1 MNDNGAVT
9 VLALL
14 ALVGLAYLL
23 AHFVVAWIQRRFLV
37 VSGLEY
43 ILLGVALGPTVSPD
57 LQVISDLTV
66 LAPVIAFAAGW
77 VGLLYGTEL
86 DFRSLLDG
94 PDRSWRLAVGEV
106 VVTAFAVG
114 LACHAALSRGWL
126 LPHLN
131 ERDAAIAAWTLGC
144 AAAAGSSGA
153 VDLVASRYRG
163 LTTELLPLLRRS
175 ARLGDLLA
183 IAAFGVLFCV
193 YHEGAVNVAKDPV
206 FSDWILLTLGL
217 GLGLGVLFAAFLG
230 DTTDDN
236 HRFLALTG
244 IVIFASGA
252 AFFLNLGALAVNV
265 LLGVAVANWSRHGT
279 GLYQVLERTQAP
291 VRLVLLVFAGAL
303 WEPVALVPGVTLAVG
318 YVAFRVL
325 AKVAAG
331 FLVTVGTPL
340 RSDLFR
346 GLMAQGDVAIA
357 IAIGFRLVYSGPAID
372 LAYTAILASVVL
384 NELVAPRLL
393 RGLLIDAG
401 ELREDVGPQAAT
413 AAPPAG
419 A

>member
-1 MNDNGAVT
+1 MNDSGAVT

-23 AHFVVAWIQRRFLV
+23 AHFVVEWIQRRFLV

-43 ILLGVALGPTVSPD
+43 ILLGVGIGPTVSPD
-57 LQVISDLTV
+57 LSAIVDLTV

-77 VGLLYGTEL
+77 IGLLYGMEL
-86 DFRSLLDG
+86 DFRTMMTV
-94 PDRSWRLAVGEV
+94 PDRSVRLAVGEGA
-106 VVTAFAVG
+106 VTGLAVG
-114 LACHAALSRGWL
+114 LTCQAVLGAGWP

-131 ERDAAIAAWTLGC
+131 ERDAAIAGWALGC

-153 VDLVASRYRG
+153 VDLVRSRYVG
-163 LTTELLPLLRRS
+163 LETELLPLLRRS

-183 IAAFGVLFCV
+183 IAGFGALFCV
-193 YHEGAVNVAKDPV
+193 YHEGAVNLAKDPA
-206 FSDWILLTLGL
+206 FSDWILITMGL

-265 LLGVAVANWSRHGT
+265 LLGVVVVNWSRHGK
-279 GLYQVLERTQAP
+279 GIYEVLERTQAP

-303 WEPVALVPGVTLAVG
+303 WKPVALGPGLAMALG
-318 YVAFRVL
+318 YIALRVAV
-325 AKVAAG
+325 KVVAG
-331 FLVTVGTPL
+331 FLATVGTPL

-372 LAYTAILASVVL
+372 LAYTAILGSVVV

-401 ELREDVGPQAAT
+401 ELRQDVDPSAPTGAT
-413 AAPPAG
+413 
-419 A
+419 